1 MSRVYPSSSTP
12 SAGTNARRTTGRRVG
27 KSEEASECLQLTL
40 GVGGER
46 AFGFLPGHRQ
56 SSPPAPWATG
66 TCLMLTWLVLA
77 GRNGGP
83 RSSRMTETPQKFKI
97 KGWGGELGEL
107 LNVLAQGSRRV
118 KISGFMILWSS
129 LFFLLSSPLMYLWLV
144 ERGKEEKGVIWMQQV
159 PTLLFLLGPIPITGS
174 PSSLGK

>member
-27 KSEEASECLQLTL
+27 REEASECLQLTL

-46 AFGFLPGHRQ
+46 AFGFLPGRSQ
-56 SSPPAPWATG
+56 SSPPAPWATR

-83 RSSRMTETPQKFKI
+83 RSSRMTETPQKDI
-97 KGWGGELGEL
+97 GMGGGLGEL
-107 LNVLAQGSRRV
+107 LTVLAQGSRRV
-118 KISGFMILWSS
+118 KISGFVFLWSS
-129 LFFLLSSPLMYLWLV
+129 LFFLLSSPLMSLWLV
-144 ERGKEEKGVIWMQQV
+144 KRGKEEKGVIWMQQV
-159 PTLLFLLGPIPITGS
+159 PTLLFLLRSIPITAC